1 MNTPRTTLPKRIVTA
16 IAALALL
23 TACSPADA
31 DDDSSKKSEKLTVF
45 AAASLHEVFTDLAE
59 DFETEHGAAVALSF
73 AGSSDL
79 VAQLDAGAP
88 ADVLITADERT
99 MGLAQDSDLIDGEP
113 VLVASN
119 FLVLVTPPDNPANV
133 AGLDDSLDGANLVL
147 CAPQVPC
154 GAASERLA
162 DLLEIELNPVS
173 QEQSVTSVLGK
184 VTSGQADAGLVYG
197 SDAASAGEKVH
208 KIDIPRSEEIV
219 NLYPGALVKGASNSE
234 LGQKWLDMI
243 AGPQGQAAL
252 TAAGF
257 GTP

>member
-1 MNTPRTTLPKRIVTA
+1 MNKLKTITPFRVVLAV
-16 IAALALL
+16 AALLL
-23 TACSPADA
+23 AGGCSNADA
-31 DDDSSKKSEKLTVF
+31 DESQPGKITVF
-45 AAASLHEVFTDLAE
+45 AAASLHEVLTDLAE
-59 DFETEHGAAVALSF
+59 SFESEHNAEVALSF

-99 MGLAQDSDLIDGEP
+99 MDQAQDKDLIGSDP

-119 FLVLVTPPDNPANV
+119 YLVLATPPDNPAGV
-133 AGLDDSLDGANLVL
+133 TGLDSSLDDANLVV

-162 DLLEIELNPVS
+162 ELLEVELSPVS

-197 SDAASAGEKVH
+197 SDAAGAGADVH
-208 KIDIPRSEEIV
+208 AIDIDRSDEIV
-219 NLYPGALVKGASNSE
+219 NLYPGALVEGALDSD
-234 LGQKWLDMI
+234 LAQQWLDYV
-243 AGPQGQAAL
+243 AGPEGQAAL
-252 TAAGF
+252 AAAGF